1 LRETA
6 VARRSNIA
14 TIARF
19 RAPAPGPRPPVKP
32 LLKLSDLIDRAND
45 LIGHLVMWL
54 VLAAVLISAGNA
66 IVRKAFD
73 ISSNAWLEIQW
84 YLFAAVFML
93 GVGYVLLK
101 NAHVRIDFIASR
113 LSKRTNAIIDLLG
126 LVMFTIP
133 LAIILIDLSWPLFQ
147 RAFESGEM
155 SANAGGLIRWPVLLL
170 MPVGFTILALQALSE
185 VIKRVAYLRGLRDEP
200 FSVEH
205 EKTEEERLREE
216 LEQQVQGQGA
226 R

>member
-1 LRETA
+1 M
-6 VARRSNIA
+6 
-14 TIARF
+14 
-19 RAPAPGPRPPVKP
+19 KP
-32 LLKLSDLIDRAND
+32 LLAFSAVIDRLNEW
-45 LIGHLVMWL
+45 LGHMVMWL
-54 VLAAVLISAGNA
+54 VLAAVLISSGNA

-73 ISSNAWLEIQW
+73 VSSNAYLEIQW

-101 NAHVRIDFIASR
+101 NAHVRIDFISSR

-126 LVMFTIP
+126 LVVFTIP
-133 LAIILIDLSWPLFQ
+133 LALILVYLSWPLFQ

-170 MPVGFTILALQALSE
+170 MPVGFTILALQGTSE
-185 VIKRVAYLRGLRDEP
+185 LIKRAAFLTGARAEP

-205 EKTEEERLREE
+205 EKTDEE
-216 LEQQVQGQGA
+216 LLLEELTAKGELQGQEGSA